1 MWELSIP
8 MAPLQLRREVD
19 GATGVFDPLR
29 SKWVVLTPE
38 EWVRQHFTAWL
49 AKDFGYPRALMA
61 NEVGLRLNGTQRR
74 CDTVVYM
81 PQGAKPLAI
90 VEYKAPHIPIT
101 QKVFDQ
107 IMRYNIVMRVPCLL
121 VSNGKQVFGML
132 NSTDGKTKFLEQI
145 PHYQQLKE
153 YATAEFYTL

>member
-8 MAPLQLRREVD
+8 AARLQLRQEGSGTTSVY
-19 GATGVFDPLR
+19 DPLR

-49 AKDFGYPRALMA
+49 IANYGYPATLMA
-61 NEVGLRLNGTQRR
+61 NEVGLRLNGTLRR

-81 PQGAKPLAI
+81 PQGTKPLAI
-90 VEYKAPHIPIT
+90 VEYKAPHIAIT

-107 IMRYNIVMRVPCLL
+107 ILRYNIAMRVPCLM

-132 NSTDGKTKFLEQI
+132 NSPEGKTKFMEQI
-145 PHYQQLKE
+145 PDYQQLKE
-153 YATAEFYTL
+153 YATAEFYRL